1 MAQLVGLIVSED
13 DAFKKHFGR
22 LLRAGAIPVSV
33 IDERAARDATPPDLV
48 IVDTRGDASS
58 TMSSIERLR
67 ASAAGAGIFAIATA
81 ANPEL
86 ILQSM
91 RAGANEF
98 FTWPPDEETFH
109 GAVRRTAARRETAQ
123 GARASATTL
132 CFFGAKG
139 GAGTTTLSVNC
150 GVELA
155 RLSKKSTLIV
165 DLKPGLGEVALF
177 LGMRP
182 RYSLLD
188 AIDNLH
194 RLDREFLK
202 ELVVKHKSGLEIL
215 AGSDQFDRPGAADGG
230 AIEELFRLLARQY
243 EYILVDCGSQINSCT
258 VAALYT
264 GDTVFLVGNPD
275 VPSIRNSQ
283 RLLDRIRQL
292 GACGER
298 VRILLNR
305 AQEPYPIP
313 PKQIEGALGHPIHH
327 TFPSDYKT
335 VSTALNSGVPLA
347 LTGNSDIATQFEH
360 FTRQILEPDA
370 VLPAQ
375 QPARRKLPGLERLTA
390 GIASVW

>member
-1 MAQLVGLIVSED
+1 VSED
-13 DAFKKHFGR
+13 EAFKKHFGR

-33 IDERAARDATPPDLV
+33 LDERASRDAAAADLV

-58 TMSSIERLR
+58 SASSIERLR
-67 ASAAGAGIFAIATA
+67 AAAPGAGIFAIATA
-81 ANPEL
+81 ADPEL
-86 ILQSM
+86 ILNSM

-98 FTWPPDEETFH
+98 FTWPPEEESFH

-123 GARASATTL
+123 GARPSATTL
-132 CFFGAKG
+132 VFFGAKG
-139 GAGTTTLSVNC
+139 GAGTTTVSVNC
-150 GVELA
+150 AVEIA
-155 RLSKKSTLIV
+155 RLSKRSTVIV

-177 LGMRP
+177 LGVRP

-194 RLDREFLK
+194 RLDREFLR
-202 ELVVKHKSGLEIL
+202 ELVTKHKSGLEIL

-243 EYILVDCGSQINSCT
+243 EYILVDAGSQINSCT

-264 GDTVFLVGNPD
+264 ADTIFMVANPD
-275 VPSIRNSQ
+275 VPSVRNAQ
-283 RLLDRIRQL
+283 RLLDRVRQL

-298 VRILLNR
+298 VRVLLNR
-305 AQEPYPIP
+305 AAEPYPIP

-347 LTGNSDIATQFEH
+347 LTGNSDIATQFDH
-360 FTRQILEPDA
+360 FTRQILEPGA
-370 VLPAQ
+370 ILPAQ